1 MHGPHHHHPHHPH
14 HLLPH
19 GILHNIM
26 PHHPHHLLPHGILHN
41 IMPHNPIVHH
51 LLRPNNQIAQNV
63 NINVYEQPQPS
74 NQYNYEEPYY
84 DEKQKEQAG
93 IVENT
98 PMSTAEYFRLKA
110 LVEQE
115 WEKEK
120 EKKNDD
126 KKKTEDI
133 KEKNNITQQPPLNS
147 LEKSSTGLQPAPP
160 SNQQPVDL
168 PTLNDILTN
177 K

>member
-1 MHGPHHHHPHHPH
+1 MHGPHHHH
-14 HLLPH
+14 
-19 GILHNIM
+19 

-98 PMSTAEYFRLKA
+98 PMSTDEYFRLKD
-110 LVEQE
+110 LMEQE
-115 WEKEK
+115 MRNMEKRK
-120 EKKNDD
+120 REKK
-126 KKKTEDI
+126 
-133 KEKNNITQQPPLNS
+133 
-147 LEKSSTGLQPAPP
+147 
-160 SNQQPVDL
+160 
-168 PTLNDILTN
+168 
-177 K
+177 